1 MYNGDESEFYQQWK
15 DIKRPIA
22 YQWCRPS
29 WQLSRQYDVV
39 VAVCGGSAIPDEL
52 PCWAELA

>member
-29 WQLSRQYDVV
+29 WQLRRQYDVV
-39 VAVCGGSAIPDEL
+39 VGCVRWQRYTRRAAMLG
-52 PCWAELA
+52 